1 LSEEQM
7 AKAVEITHRA
17 GKKVMAHAE
26 GTEGIK
32 AAVRAGVDSIE
43 HGTMLDDEG
52 AALMEKKGT
61 WLVPTLEVFQRGSQ
75 PGGLAGAE
83 AVEIEKTQAVL
94 KFQPEAFHRAL
105 KHHLKI
111 AFGLDDEPQ
120 YLDREFVALVNDG
133 MKPVEALQAATVN
146 AAELLGL
153 SQKVGSITA
162 GKFADIVAVKGEPTT
177 DIANMRNV
185 VFVMK
190 GGEVIKNLK

>member
-1 LSEEQM
+1 
-7 AKAVEITHRA
+7 
-17 GKKVMAHAE
+17 
-26 GTEGIK
+26 
-32 AAVRAGVDSIE
+32 
-43 HGTMLDDEG
+43 
-52 AALMEKKGT
+52 
-61 WLVPTLEVFQRGSQ
+61 
-75 PGGLAGAE
+75 
-83 AVEIEKTQAVL
+83 
-94 KFQPEAFHRAL
+94 
-105 KHHLKI
+105 LKI

-153 SQKVGSITA
+153 SQKVGSITT

>member
-1 LSEEQM
+1 M
-7 AKAVEITHRA
+7 
-17 GKKVMAHAE
+17 
-26 GTEGIK
+26 
-32 AAVRAGVDSIE
+32 
-43 HGTMLDDEG
+43 
-52 AALMEKKGT
+52 
-61 WLVPTLEVFQRGSQ
+61 
-75 PGGLAGAE
+75 
-83 AVEIEKTQAVL
+83 
-94 KFQPEAFHRAL
+94 
-105 KHHLKI
+105 KI

-153 SQKVGSITA
+153 SQKVGSITT

>member
-1 LSEEQM
+1 
-7 AKAVEITHRA
+7 
-17 GKKVMAHAE
+17 
-26 GTEGIK
+26 
-32 AAVRAGVDSIE
+32 
-43 HGTMLDDEG
+43 
-52 AALMEKKGT
+52 
-61 WLVPTLEVFQRGSQ
+61 
-75 PGGLAGAE
+75 
-83 AVEIEKTQAVL
+83 
-94 KFQPEAFHRAL
+94 
-105 KHHLKI
+105 LKI